1 MKILHVAAEC
11 FPYVK
16 TGGLADVIGALPYA
30 LKVAG
35 DDVRLL
41 LPGYANVLQLLENT
55 QVVCELGAIFG
66 AGRVTLTKGNFPQQ
80 AMTIYVLDA
89 PLYYQRSGNPYL
101 DANGKEW
108 SDNAQRFALL
118 SWVAAHISFG
128 ELDDQWCPDILHAHD
143 WHTGLA
149 CAYVAAHPV
158 PTVKTIFTV
167 HNLAYQGLF
176 NTADFRHLGLASAF
190 ANVDALEYYGQI
202 SFMKAGLVFAHQ
214 VTTVSPNYALEI
226 ATTEFGCGL
235 DGVIRSRAKP
245 VAGIL
250 NGVDVQVWNPSD
262 DTLIAASFNA
272 KQLRGKA
279 ACKQSLQKQMG
290 LKVDPKA
297 LLFGIVSRLTEQ
309 KGLDLVLQALPWLI
323 QSGAQFVLQ
332 GTGDIELER
341 SFIDFA
347 KNYPNQVAVRI
358 GYDETF
364 AHNLIAGIDS
374 ILVPSRFEP
383 GGLTQLYGLRYGS
396 VPVVRNVG
404 GLANTVIDNNDQ
416 VDGTGFVFED
426 ATGEALTQA
435 MQRAA
440 ELHKTPKLWKA
451 LMERGMTQE
460 FSWQQSA
467 YNYQLLYRSV

>member
-1 MKILHVAAEC
+1 
-11 FPYVK
+11 
-16 TGGLADVIGALPYA
+16 
-30 LKVAG
+30 
-35 DDVRLL
+35 
-41 LPGYANVLQLLENT
+41 
-55 QVVCELGAIFG
+55 
-66 AGRVTLTKGNFPQQ
+66 
-80 AMTIYVLDA
+80 
-89 PLYYQRSGNPYL
+89 
-101 DANGKEW
+101 
-108 SDNAQRFALL
+108 
-118 SWVAAHISFG
+118 
-128 ELDDQWCPDILHAHD
+128 
-143 WHTGLA
+143 
-149 CAYVAAHPV
+149 
-158 PTVKTIFTV
+158 
-167 HNLAYQGLF
+167 
-176 NTADFRHLGLASAF
+176 
-190 ANVDALEYYGQI
+190 
-202 SFMKAGLVFAHQ
+202 MKAGLVFAHQ

-245 VAGIL
+245 VVGIL
-250 NGVDVQVWNPSD
+250 NGVDVQIWNPSD

-279 ACKQSLQKQMG
+279 ACKQSLQKQVG

-323 QSGAQFVLQ
+323 QSGSQFVLQ

-347 KNYPNQVAVRI
+347 KNYPSQVAVRI

-404 GLANTVIDNNDQ
+404 GLANTVIDSNDQ

-451 LMERGMTQE
+451 LMERGMTHE